1 MAQPVVAAGNSGG
14 DEFDMR
20 PAARWSQQERR
31 LEIEV
36 AVILAHNHL
45 AFRPRVDGEEIDV
58 LGTAGISLASNLS
71 GRFYT
76 EGHHGHVADGHE
88 HPEPGCGVSEH
99 QAGQGI
105 DVSRHTR
112 REPDGVCV
120 RKIGSLEQV
129 RDAAL
134 SGQGNAPHSSI
145 IFVLAGRQGSILFGT
160 VDHTRVRRRASVST
174 SLSAERSITRQ
185 LLSAVTVTTQCA
197 GRLAR
202 NRW

>member
-1 MAQPVVAAGNSGG
+1 MTQSVVAAGNSGG

-20 PAARWSQQERR
+20 PVARRSQQERR
-31 LEIEV
+31 FEIEV

-76 EGHHGHVADGHE
+76 EGRHGRIADAHE

-129 RDAAL
+129 RNAAL

-160 VDHTRVRRRASVST
+160 VDHSRVRRRASVST
-174 SLSAERSITRQ
+174 SLRRFADRSKRMLPDVTSGGVGGDPPSSTR
-185 LLSAVTVTTQCA
+185 
-197 GRLAR
+197 
-202 NRW
+202 